1 MNFVEDARGKA
12 EAVGRHAGYASHCW
26 AQLSDK
32 KQVKGE
38 RIFFFSSQFEGI
50 PPMVAGKYWHLEGEE
65 AGHIGS
71 AGRKPRTNRK
81 WDLTIKPQ

>member
-1 MNFVEDARGKA
+1 MLMNFVEDARGKA

-38 RIFFFSSQFEGI
+38 RIFFQ
-50 PPMVAGKYWHLEGEE
+50 
-65 AGHIGS
+65 
-71 AGRKPRTNRK
+71 
-81 WDLTIKPQ
+81 LTV